1 MRKFIPLLV
10 LFASPF
16 LTAKAG
22 VSLEKPFI
30 FYINTQL
37 LRPAERPHVV
47 RLLKDE
53 FFFEMV
59 HVQAFE
65 LAPGGKKGKANR
77 HGWGHSGFHDLE
89 IINIGGEELTPTPPE
104 LQSED
109 LPGETEDDSERL
121 DFASDDHTRGLS
133 HEQRVRRRH
142 RRRILGAVA
151 LSTHGTVS
159 YGVTTEY
166 LIGSLD
172 TTENYYSAGGVQLP
186 VLHVSSNQ
194 MVPEPGTAVLF
205 LAGGLM
211 VFGRRYRR
219 ASS

>member
-10 LFASPF
+10 LFATPF

-37 LRPAERPHVV
+37 LRPAERSHVV

-53 FFFEMV
+53 FFLEMV

-77 HGWGHSGFHDLE
+77 HGWGHSGFHALE
-89 IINIGGEELTPTPPE
+89 MINIGGEELTPTPPE
-104 LQSED
+104 LQSD
-109 LPGETEDDSERL
+109 LTGQTEDDSESL
-121 DFASDDHTRGLS
+121 DFASDDRTRGLS

-142 RRRILGAVA
+142 RRRILGALA
-151 LSTHGTVS
+151 ASMQGTVS
-159 YGVTTEY
+159 YELTTDY
-166 LIGSLD
+166 LRGSPD
-172 TTENYYSAGGVQLP
+172 TTENYDSPPNGELVDSSGSA
-186 VLHVSSNQ
+186 NQ
-194 MVPEPGTAVLF
+194 AVPEPGTAVLF
-205 LAGGLM
+205 LAGGLT